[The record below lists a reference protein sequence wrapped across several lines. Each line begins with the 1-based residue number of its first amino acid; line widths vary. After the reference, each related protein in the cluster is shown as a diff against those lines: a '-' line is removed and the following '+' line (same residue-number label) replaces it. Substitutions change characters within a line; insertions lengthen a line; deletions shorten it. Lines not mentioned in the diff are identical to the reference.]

1 MDGLGLTLV
10 YGLLAGAGWLAY
22 VAVKSARRRA
32 VDDGTRPRR
41 HRHGFCRDVEI
52 AGQTFRVKGEQEVT
66 ALSTWHIEVTGPLPR
81 GLLIEPGGGRAERDP
96 IEVFD
101 AIQGIGSWRVAGA
114 PELVASLMDK
124 DTRARLGAL
133 ESLFALR
140 DGKLMADVVITDA
153 KGLHEVPADAV
164 SLAKLL
170 VGARSDF
177 ARLVAATR
185 DDDATVRGLALDALR
200 AAHPSNTATAEAI
213 QKAERDA
220 DARVRVRAQLATGR
234 ADAALSELEKAGA
247 KSDGRLQLSLHALLR
262 ARLGGERLAPIWRVA
277 LDARWAT
284 IPLKVWLVDAVG
296 RRDAAVVAALGGA
309 EAAEVR
315 LCELLAGDA
324 PWEVRKAAVGALE
337 RVGTAYCIPKLRAVQ
352 SRNGRL
358 LEEEVL
364 ARIQARLGKGGEL
377 MLVDNASVGALSEV
391 EGSR

>member
-41 HRHGFCRDVEI
+41 HRHGFCRDVAI
-52 AGQTFRVKGEQEVT
+52 AGRTFRVKGEQEVT
-66 ALSTWHIEVTGPLPR
+66 ALGTWHVEVTGPLPR
-81 GLLIEPGGGRAERDP
+81 GLLIEPGGGRARDP
-96 IEVFD
+96 VEDFG
-101 AIQGIGSWRVAGA
+101 AIQGIGSWRVTGA
-114 PELVASLMDK
+114 PELVATLMDK
-124 DTRARLGAL
+124 EIRAGLRAL
-133 ESLFALR
+133 ESRFALR
-140 DGKLMADVVITDA
+140 DGKLTADLVIDDA

-164 SLAKLL
+164 GLAKLL

-185 DDDATVRGLALDALR
+185 DDDPTVRGLALDALL
-200 AAHPSNTATAEAI
+200 AAHPTNTATAEAI
-213 QKAERDA
+213 QQAERDA

-234 ADAALSELEKAGA
+234 ADAALGEIEKAGA

-315 LCELLAGDA
+315 LCELLAGEA

-337 RVGTAYCIPKLRAVQ
+337 RVGTAYCIPRLRAAQ
-352 SRNGRL
+352 GKNGRL